1 MMVTIS
7 PNHGREPGRETMTD
21 TDLFEQ
27 ARSGGSYPKVED
39 LEGKLVLVR
48 PSKTEE
54 VDGKFGKQ
62 DRVTADVTVFE
73 DDGSAETYSDMY
85 LSQRGMVP
93 SLKRALNGQ
102 AKPFIL
108 GRVAM
113 VPVKDTKGLDGKP
126 ITDTETLKT
135 ALSEWARK
143 GGRGEKPRFA
153 WVFGPFEE
161 GDADKARAFL
171 ASKDP
176 FSVG

>member
-1 MMVTIS
+1 
-7 PNHGREPGRETMTD
+7 MTD

-48 PSKTEE
+48 PSKTEKK
-54 VDGKFGKQ
+54 DGKYGVQ
-62 DRVTADVTVFE
+62 DRVTADVTVFD
-73 DDGSAETYSDMY
+73 DDGSTETYSDMY
-85 LSQRGMVP
+85 LSQKGMVP
-93 SLKRALNGQ
+93 ALHRALNGQ

-113 VPVKDTKGLDGKP
+113 VPTKNTKDAKGEP
-126 ITDTETLKT
+126 ITDTPALKK
-135 ALSEWARK
+135 ALEEWARK
-143 GGRGEKPRFA
+143 GGRGEKPPFA
-153 WVFGPFEE
+153 WIFGPFEE

>member
-1 MMVTIS
+1 
-7 PNHGREPGRETMTD
+7 MTD
-21 TDLFEQ
+21 PNIDLFEQ
-27 ARSGGSYPKVED
+27 ARSGGNFPKVED
-39 LEGKLVLVR
+39 LEGKLVLVK
-48 PSKTEE
+48 PSKTER
-54 VDGKFGKQ
+54 VNGKFGEQ
-62 DRVTADVTVFE
+62 DRVTADVTVFD
-73 DDGSAETYSDMY
+73 DDGNGETYPDMY

-93 SLKRALNGQ
+93 SLHRALRGD

-126 ITDTETLKT
+126 ITETDALKK
-135 ALSEWARK
+135 ALEEWARK

-153 WVFGPFEE
+153 WIFGPFED
-161 GDADKARAFL
+161 GDADKARAYL